1 VETRSQIIAQ
11 YLTAQA
17 QNRLIA
23 FTKEQ
28 EGKNKLLT
36 SYLDA
41 IIASR
46 LAVFN
51 QQSAARIQKLADLYA
66 VDSKMERLLTDAR
79 ALRSRLTVGASGS
92 SQGNELAGLLLEA
105 SAFSTWSNLPVSL
118 QIPIDRL
125 STGATPAEQ
134 LRSLDTLITALE
146 DRRRRVRAE
155 VDTQSQ
161 VLLGNSGY
169 EFLDA
174 SMFGTDSVMQEVKK
188 KYPELFV
195 IGDLSQLTDNLD
207 TNNPLAKAADERA
220 KALLQ
225 LEGLEKVIA
234 YSVTDEPLTK
244 GVNQLHQEVNQ
255 LQARVEQENAT
266 KQELTRAR
274 DLAWSTYTTL
284 SNKVAEASVAAQA
297 RGSVVRLAV
306 PAITPQTP
314 VGPRKT
320 VNTLLGL
327 VVGLMLGVGAAFLLE
342 YTDDRISRTDQVTAL
357 LKLPMLG
364 AIPQFKH
371 PRARA
376 KVSGNGR
383 EDKAILDTRS
393 AAIES
398 FRVLRYNLMAN
409 GATWRVLLIAS
420 AVPSEGKSTLAAN
433 LAALIANLGRSVT
446 LVDGD
451 MRRPSLHKIF
461 DLPNDAGLS
470 DLLSDSPD
478 QIDAHAQATQVE
490 GLRLIS
496 SGPLPTDPAALL
508 ESQAWTRLIEKLKTT
523 SDVVVIDAPA
533 TLGLADTSIMA
544 RGADAILMV
553 VERGKS
559 TRRDALRAKEI
570 LTATEVPIL
579 GVAVNRAEEVPGA
592 STYKYYARPEE
603 GVSPSGDGQRAPE
616 PSGDQAR
623 RKRSHGD
630 ASQWQMLRD
639 RFVNLIVPR

>member
-1 VETRSQIIAQ
+1 
-11 YLTAQA
+11 
-17 QNRLIA
+17 
-23 FTKEQ
+23 
-28 EGKNKLLT
+28 
-36 SYLDA
+36 
-41 IIASR
+41 
-46 LAVFN
+46 
-51 QQSAARIQKLADLYA
+51 
-66 VDSKMERLLTDAR
+66 
-79 ALRSRLTVGASGS
+79 
-92 SQGNELAGLLLEA
+92 
-105 SAFSTWSNLPVSL
+105 
-118 QIPIDRL
+118 
-125 STGATPAEQ
+125 
-134 LRSLDTLITALE
+134 
-146 DRRRRVRAE
+146 
-155 VDTQSQ
+155 
-161 VLLGNSGY
+161 
-169 EFLDA
+169 
-174 SMFGTDSVMQEVKK
+174 
-188 KYPELFV
+188 
-195 IGDLSQLTDNLD
+195 
-207 TNNPLAKAADERA
+207 
-220 KALLQ
+220 
-225 LEGLEKVIA
+225 
-234 YSVTDEPLTK
+234 
-244 GVNQLHQEVNQ
+244 
-255 LQARVEQENAT
+255 
-266 KQELTRAR
+266 
-274 DLAWSTYTTL
+274 
-284 SNKVAEASVAAQA
+284 
-297 RGSVVRLAV
+297 
-306 PAITPQTP
+306 
-314 VGPRKT
+314 
-320 VNTLLGL
+320 
-327 VVGLMLGVGAAFLLE
+327 MLGVGAAFLLE
-342 YTDDRISRTDQVTAL
+342 YTDDRISRIEQVTAL